1 MSKPRFNRKVDDD
14 SGARSAGEVARTSG
28 GSKSTTMATRNA
40 NDFVLTQWLT
50 AAIFLPETRDPL
62 YCSMTVRAI
71 AIATSSDDRRSGE
84 WIVTPA
90 ASHAAEQAVS
100 KQ

>member
-28 GSKSTTMATRNA
+28 GSKRTQRATRNA
-40 NDFVLTQWLT
+40 NDFVLPQWLT
-50 AAIFLPETRDPL
+50 AAIFLPETCDPL

-71 AIATSSDDRRSGE
+71 AIAASSNRRSGE
-84 WIVTPA
+84 WIVTRA
-90 ASHAAEQAVS
+90 TTHAAEQAVS